1 MRGSKNSLRATDAQ
15 IQAQGVGRGAHLTLS
30 VGERSWKS
38 FPSLTPSTRME
49 LQRSSDGQ
57 HFSKIKSGLC
67 FTNNTKTLVM
77 QMDT

>member
-1 MRGSKNSLRATDAQ
+1 
-15 IQAQGVGRGAHLTLS
+15 LS

-49 LQRSSDGQ
+49 LQRSSVTQ
-57 HFSKIKSGLC
+57 NSSKIQSHLC
-67 FTNNTKTLVM
+67 FSNNTKALVK